1 VSGAT
6 YDSFAAAWESEG
18 RRISAEFRG
27 IGSAVVVGRDAEAAA
42 WVALGLARAQS
53 AERRVAVGDLVG
65 DLPPLMAL
73 LQGDDPHGL
82 SDSFRFGVSLNKIAR
97 QADGAGNL
105 FILPSGSEPV
115 AVDDILRSERWR
127 RLAGGFGQV
136 GALLLLVAHAD
147 APGLD
152 ALVAAT
158 DGVIAA
164 GDISGALPDSAPP
177 LAVVGPRPRR
187 PRAST
192 PPPAEAPPGE
202 PAAPAPVPV
211 AAVAPQTDVAADAP
225 VRRPT
230 APRPVVGAR
239 RPSWVRWAAIAVFS
253 ILAAGALIF
262 FFGPLTVSTLDE
274 QPPPTPDSLR
284 TTIDTSRGTT
294 SRTDS
299 ADVPVLGT
307 AMLTGGTPVGDSL
320 VPTQAMNP
328 ADSASAAAYAVY
340 VVAANTREGAL
351 LDRDAPIDELPAA
364 TVTPVAF
371 GRDTS
376 NHWYR
381 LTVGAFPRAAQAES
395 LLRELRR
402 DGVLNAGTAS
412 GNVVRLP
419 YALLVEDRVLAS
431 QAPRRVVEL
440 KARGAAV
447 YALSR
452 GDGTVG
458 LYAGAF
464 EEPEESALLLAQLRR
479 AGLRPLLVYRT
490 GRGL

>member
-6 YDSFAAAWESEG
+6 YDSFAAAWEAEG
-18 RRISAEFRG
+18 RRISPELRG
-27 IGSAVVVGRDAEAAA
+27 IGSAVIVGRDAEAAA

-65 DLPPLMAL
+65 DLPPFMAL

-115 AVDDILRSERWR
+115 AVEDILRSHRWR
-127 RLAGGFGQV
+127 RLAGGFGEV

-152 ALVAAT
+152 ALVAST

-164 GDISGALPDSAPP
+164 GDIAGALPDTATP

-187 PRAST
+187 PRSS
-192 PPPAEAPPGE
+192 PPPE
-202 PAAPAPVPV
+202 PAVPAPAVEATPAPAVLVETAPAPRP
-211 AAVAPQTDVAADAP
+211 APPRGTLAP
-225 VRRPT
+225 PRRS
-230 APRPVVGAR
+230 
-239 RPSWVRWAAIAVFS
+239 SWVRWLAIAVFA
-253 ILAAGALIF
+253 LVTAGALLF
-262 FFGPLTVSTLDE
+262 FFSPITFSKLNDQT
-274 QPPPTPDSLR
+274 PPPLPDSLG
-284 TTIDTSRGTT
+284 TTIDTSRG
-294 SRTDS
+294 SMLPDDS
-299 ADVPVLGT
+299 VVAPASGASALGVS
-307 AMLTGGTPVGDSL
+307 GVPVGDSL
-320 VPTQAMNP
+320 VPTEPMNP
-328 ADSASAAAYAVY
+328 SDSASAAAYAVY
-340 VVAANTREGAL
+340 IVAANSPEGAT
-351 LDRDAPIDELPAA
+351 LDQHAPIDELPAA
-364 TVTPVAF
+364 TVTPVVYD
-371 GRDTS
+371 RDTS
-376 NHWYR
+376 IHWYR

-395 LLRELRR
+395 LLRALRR
-402 DGVLNAGTAS
+402 QGVLNASTAS
-412 GNVVRLP
+412 GNVVRMP

-431 QAPRRVVEL
+431 QAPRRVVQL
-440 KARGAAV
+440 KARGAPV
-447 YALSR
+447 YPLSR

-490 GRGL
+490 GRGM